1 MSKVCVLGVAYAGL
15 ENFLDPYLASLKHQ
29 SSGDFEILL
38 ANDGFEEIQ
47 HYLRKHSLETR
58 ARVLEMNG
66 SPASIRRELTI
77 HAQHTGADYFIFT
90 DCDDV
95 LDENRVEESRSLLE
109 RYDIVVNDLCV
120 TDEELTIKF
129 PNYLSN
135 RMNDGKELAI
145 LDLVDS
151 NFMGLTNTSCSRKV
165 LQSSSSFTNFD
176 VIAFDWL
183 FWSIA
188 LSLNHTAVFTN
199 KTSTKYRVYCGNIA
213 GLPQTVGAESIDFG
227 LRVKHLHYKSLLEN
241 NIKKNIFREKLNQI
255 KEMICSENRTCIYE
269 GIIKKENDHYPFWWE
284 NIRQVEF
291 FKN

>member
-1 MSKVCVLGVAYAGL
+1 MSKVCVLGVAYPGL
-15 ENFLDPYLASLKHQ
+15 ENFLDAYLASLKHQ

-47 HYLRKHSLETR
+47 HYLRKHSLEART
-58 ARVLEMNG
+58 RVLEMNG
-66 SPASIRRELTI
+66 SPASIRRKLTI
-77 HAQHTGADYFIFT
+77 YAQNTEADYFIFT

-120 TDEELTIKF
+120 TDEELKIKF
-129 PNYLSN
+129 PHYLSN
-135 RMNDGKELAI
+135 RMDDGEKFEM

-165 LQSSSSFTNFD
+165 LQTSSAFTNFE

-188 LSLNHTAVFTN
+188 LFLNHTAVFTN
-199 KTSTKYRVYCGNIA
+199 KTSSKYRMYGGNLA
-213 GLPQTVGAESIDFG
+213 GLPQKVGAESIDFG
-227 LRVKHLHYKSLLEN
+227 LRVKQLHYKALLEN
-241 NIKKNIFREKLNQI
+241 NISESVFRDKLYQME
-255 KEMICSENRTCIYE
+255 EMICSENRTCVYE
-269 GIIKKENDHYPFWWE
+269 EITKKENRHYPFWWE
-284 NIRQVEF
+284 NVRHVALD
-291 FKN
+291 KN